1 MPPDTF
7 YDFEDGNSRNLK
19 LLFVS
24 VDGLT
29 VPKNSWIKFNQS
41 AQTLYGMPLAIH
53 EGKQDY
59 IMAAIDSKGKIARDA
74 FEVVVVRRPHEQK
87 INHEFSIT
95 LDTDYKKFLVDVEK
109 RIDIANKIAKLY
121 GDKDTSKISVTRIEE
136 GSVIYAWTNNSVPT
150 DPCPVRE
157 IADLL
162 SYLITKNNTLNRTL
176 IDAMKPYKVQR
187 AGATPYS
194 SCAQTGMPPKETT
207 KQPPAGVGGE
217 GGDQGPG
224 RVETSKESSNEDLL
238 ITTIV
243 PAAIIVLMLLIAGIV
258 ACCLYRRKRKGK
270 LSDEDKHTFVNKGIP
285 IIFADE
291 LEDKPDPPTK
301 PLIMAE
307 EKPPL
312 PPPEYHH
319 QRGGGPPGAGSV
331 PSTPQSDH
339 KEPYNIEEEPDTDM
353 MSPLYQPPPP
363 FTGSR
368 DTHRNSRP
376 TRHHHQQQS
385 YRNPPPYVPP

>member
-19 LLFVS
+19 LLFVT

-29 VPKNSWIKFNQS
+29 LPKNSWIKFNQTT
-41 AQTLYGMPLAIH
+41 QTLYGMPLSIH

-95 LDTDYKKFLVDVEK
+95 LDTDYNKFLIDVEK

-121 GDKDTSKISVTRIEE
+121 GDKDTSKITVTRIEE
-136 GSVIYAWTNNSVPT
+136 GSVIYAWTNNSVQSE
-150 DPCPVRE
+150 PCPVRE
-157 IADLL
+157 IANLL

-176 IDAMKPYKVQR
+176 IETMKPYKVQR
-187 AGATPYS
+187 AGANPYG
-194 SCAQTGMPPKETT
+194 SCVTTGMPPKETT
-207 KQPPAGVGGE
+207 KQPPVE
-217 GGDQGPG
+217 EPG

-243 PAAIIVLMLLIAGIV
+243 PAAIIVAMLLLAGIV
-258 ACCLYRRKRKGK
+258 ACILYRRKRKGK

-312 PPPEYHH
+312 PPPEYH
-319 QRGGGPPGAGSV
+319 RSGAGSV

-339 KEPYNIEEEPDTDM
+339 KEPYIEEEPDTDM

-368 DTHRNSRP
+368 DHRNSRP
-376 TRHHHQQQS
+376 RQQQQS